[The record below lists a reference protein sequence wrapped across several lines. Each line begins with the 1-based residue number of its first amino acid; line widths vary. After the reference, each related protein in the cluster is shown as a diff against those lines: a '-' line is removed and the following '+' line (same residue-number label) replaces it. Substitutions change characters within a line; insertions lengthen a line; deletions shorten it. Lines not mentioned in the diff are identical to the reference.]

1 MDNEQKTYTT
11 YSVVNMVAGQLMAAL
26 IKRGAVRQGEDV
38 NNWNIWCA
46 KKAIALVTE
55 TNKQIKLLTNKNN

>member
-11 YSVVNMVAGQLMAAL
+11 YGVVNMVAGQLMAAL
-26 IKRGAVRQGEDV
+26 VKKGAIRAGEDV
-38 NNWNIWCA
+38 NYWNSWCA

-55 TNKQIKLLTNKNN
+55 TNKQIKLLTNKND